1 MNQIVRTAAFIL
13 AKMIHQKDTIEGYPE
28 FE

>member
-1 MNQIVRTAAFIL
+1 VRTAAFIL